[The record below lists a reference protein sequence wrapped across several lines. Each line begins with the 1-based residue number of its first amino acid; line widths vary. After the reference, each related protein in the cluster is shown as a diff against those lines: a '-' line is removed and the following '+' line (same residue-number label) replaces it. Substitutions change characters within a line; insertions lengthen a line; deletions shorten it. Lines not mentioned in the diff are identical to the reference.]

1 MKEIGKVSQEGSE
14 LIMTL
19 AEKWIQEG
27 IEKGRKEG
35 IQEGIKKVAKNAIV
49 KGIELEAIM
58 DLTGLTLEEI
68 RKEMLN

>member
-49 KGIELEAIM
+49 KGIEL
-58 DLTGLTLEEI
+58 
-68 RKEMLN
+68 